1 MRKRGSPP
9 ATQKS
14 SRRRLR
20 KRYDNLW
27 SAAIGKIRTGKI
39 ESDRVLAGG
48 LVDRRRGLTLI
59 ARPSADVREK
69 VARFLGELRR
79 LEPEQYYYARADLHL
94 TILSPFTA
102 TTAHKRFFAHTE
114 KYRAAVESAL
124 QKAAPM
130 RIEFTGV
137 TASPGAIM
145 IQGFPDND
153 ALNDLRD
160 NLRQQLRV
168 RGLTRGLDVRYRL
181 ETVHMTVARFRAPL
195 RDGKHF
201 AAALTRARRRPFGSM
216 TIKSLSL
223 VTNDWYMTHQTL
235 ETLNRYRLAA
245 KRPNTNSRG

>member
-1 MRKRGSPP
+1 MRKRDLS
-9 ATQKS
+9 AVEKNS
-14 SRRRLR
+14 CRRLQR
-20 KRYDNLW
+20 RYDGLW

-59 ARPSADVREK
+59 ARPSVEVRER
-69 VARFLGELRR
+69 VATFLRELRR

-102 TTAHKRFFAHTE
+102 TIAHKRFFAHTE
-114 KYRAAVESAL
+114 KYLAAVESAL

-145 IQGFPDND
+145 IQGFPDSE

-160 NLRQQLRV
+160 KLRHQLRV

-181 ETVHMTVARFRAPL
+181 ETAHMTVARFRAPL
-195 RDGKHF
+195 RDGKHV
-201 AAALTRARRRPFGSM
+201 AAVLRRSRRRPFGSM

-235 ETLNRYRLAA
+235 ETLNRYRLSTEFGARSA
-245 KRPNTNSRG
+245 E